1 MFKLNNKGMSIVE
14 IVVTFSII
22 MIISVGL
29 LSIVVNYRN
38 KISVS
43 LERLKLDTFKNN
55 VTQDIYNDILNLGVT
70 EINTAGECS
79 TLTDLNRCVNIVF
92 QDGSE
97 RVFGTSKVEANNKNS
112 IEEKFVYYDGIKYK
126 LKDYLPDNKPSGRV
140 WKDLEAISI
149 NDDAILSSSSTVL
162 EDGTKINIYRIDT
175 GIEHI
180 DFTDD
185 FGIHIVATTDDI
197 TL

>member
-162 EDGTKINIYRIDT
+162 EDGTKINIYRIDI

>member
-14 IVVTFSII
+14 VVVTFSII
-22 MIISVGL
+22 MVISVGL
-29 LSIVVNYRN
+29 LTIVVNYRN

-43 LERLKLDTFKNN
+43 LERLKLDTFKSN
-55 VTQDIYNDILNLGVT
+55 VTQDVYNDILNLGVS

-79 TLTDLNRCVNIVF
+79 TLTDLNRCINIVF
-92 QDGSE
+92 QDGSQ
-97 RVFGTSKVEANNKNS
+97 RVLGTSKVTPNDKNS
-112 IEEKFVYYDGIKYK
+112 VSEKFVYYDGIKYK

-149 NDDAILSSSSTVL
+149 NDDGILNSYSTVL
-162 EDGTKINIYRIDT
+162 EDGTKVYIYRID
-175 GIEHI
+175 IDVQHI

-197 TL
+197 SL